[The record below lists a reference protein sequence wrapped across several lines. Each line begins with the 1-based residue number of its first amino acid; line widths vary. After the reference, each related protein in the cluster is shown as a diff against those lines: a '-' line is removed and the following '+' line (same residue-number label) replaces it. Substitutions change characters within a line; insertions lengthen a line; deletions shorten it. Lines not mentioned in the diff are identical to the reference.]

1 MARSDLVVIDNK
13 SDGRLTDETRAWLAA
28 KATLEERQER
38 YVIYRIR
45 R

>member
-28 KATLEERQER
+28 NASLEERQER